1 MGAVAVFPTFQM
13 PPVIRW
19 LKALVN
25 LARDVAAD
33 AIIGAIIA
41 FGLGL
46 MLGALVPY

>member
-1 MGAVAVFPTFQM
+1 MAMRPPPPPPPRRPAPPLPHGA
-13 PPVIRW
+13 RS
-19 LKALVN
+19 
-25 LARDVAAD
+25 AD